1 MKINHNLSAVIANN
15 RLKTNEDMVAR
26 SMERLSSGLKINHA
40 KDNPAGMA
48 ISNKMQTQIN
58 GLDRASQNSSDA
70 QSLVE
75 TADGVLDEINSMVQR
90 IRELA
95 VQAAS
100 DTNTL
105 DDKEQLQLE
114 VEQLKKEINRMSE
127 DTEYNTRSLLDGS
140 FDNRVYSSKTM
151 NDKFGVPQPD
161 LDRVYVTDEVEAGIY
176 RMDVLPGSKASIQG
190 QTGSPLFDNSNGVVS
205 SNQAGTV
212 SINGFRV
219 DIEVGDTYEAVLK
232 KFQYGAEKG
241 EATLDISNKTLDFT
255 AARAGNNAPLLID
268 LSPQM
273 EDFLKIAVPKDGDH
287 NCIPTFG
294 KDVTFYGM
302 SYNDDAVPPTYLRDV
317 TTMTDGDKVIVQR
330 PNGFQMSFTVSED
343 LVNSSNPNNPVS
355 VSLEVTTMGSIQAQV
370 GANEDQT
377 MHLRLPKINTEML
390 YMDDLDLT
398 TVTGADRGI
407 ATCDYAIDRINSL
420 RAKIGAYDNRLE
432 HTIHAL
438 DQESENMTSALSRIR
453 DADMAKEMTEYTS
466 GNVLVQ
472 AATSVLSQ
480 ANDQPES
487 VLQLLQ

>member
-140 FDNRVYSSKTM
+140 FDNRVYPSKTILKTL
-151 NDKFGVPQPD
+151 DDGSKIPQPD
-161 LDRVYVTDEVEAGIY
+161 LERIYVTDEVEAGKYKMGLKPGAKANYIG
-176 RMDVLPGSKASIQG
+176 DDTSSVLSS
-190 QTGSPLFDNSNGVVS
+190 SSGVVS
-205 SNQAGTV
+205 SDQAGTV
-212 SINGFRV
+212 KINGFV
-219 DIEVGDTYEAVLK
+219 INIEAGDTYNEVK
-232 KFQYGAEKG
+232 KKMQYGAEKG
-241 EATLDISNKTLDFT
+241 ESTLNMENDKFEFN
-255 AARAGNNAPLLID
+255 AARAGSN
-268 LSPQM
+268 S
-273 EDFLKIAVPKDGDH
+273 FLKIEIENDNLADLLGITISKDTDE
-287 NCIPTFG
+287 NPIPIERQGEDAKLQGLKYNETSLT
-294 KDVTFYGM
+294 DY
-302 SYNDDAVPPTYLRDV
+302 SYSS
-317 TTMTDGDKVIVQR
+317 DGDKITIQR
-330 PNGFQMSFTVSED
+330 PNGFQMSFTVSEGLGTSFQD
-343 LVNSSNPNNPVS
+343 